1 MTDELKK
8 LRDAIDKIDNELLD
22 LISKRATLASN
33 IGSLKTDGVIYRP
46 EREAQVLRRLVE
58 QNQGPLSNESIESIY
73 KSIMSNCRALEKQ
86 ITVAFLGPLG
96 TFSEEA
102 SMKQFGE
109 SIVSMQTSSIDEVF
123 HLVESHK
130 AHYGVVPVE
139 NSTEGAI
146 NRTLDLLLTSNT
158 MICAEIILPVHH
170 NLISKEKDV

>member
-1 MTDELKK
+1 MADELKK

-86 ITVAFLGPLG
+86 ITVAFLDPYK
-96 TFSEEA
+96 EE
-102 SMKQFGE
+102 
-109 SIVSMQTSSIDEVF
+109 
-123 HLVESHK
+123 
-130 AHYGVVPVE
+130 VP
-139 NSTEGAI
+139 
-146 NRTLDLLLTSNT
+146 
-158 MICAEIILPVHH
+158 
-170 NLISKEKDV
+170 SKI